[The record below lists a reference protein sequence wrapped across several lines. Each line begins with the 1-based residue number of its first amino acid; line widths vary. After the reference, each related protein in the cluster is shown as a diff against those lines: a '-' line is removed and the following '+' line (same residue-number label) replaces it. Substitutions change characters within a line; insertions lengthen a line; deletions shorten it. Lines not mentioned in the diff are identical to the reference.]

1 MPLSLAIPIILTI
14 IVTSPVMLGH
24 VVATSIICPAGPSH
38 GTYTL
43 CSENSDLSSKTGKSS
58 QDLMASREN
67 AILESSGSND
77 LRYSHIGNNIMAS
90 KTTEPIYC
98 SSDLDLA
105 IVDTSIGGDVADLVC
120 ETRLQK

>member
-1 MPLSLAIPIILTI
+1 MLFILAIPIILTI
-14 IVTSPVMLGH
+14 IGISPVMLGH
-24 VVATSIICPAGPSH
+24 VVATSIICPGAASH

-43 CSENSDLSSKTGKSS
+43 CSESHDLSSKTGKSS
-58 QDLMASREN
+58 QHLMASREN
-67 AILESSGSND
+67 DILDSSGSND
-77 LRYSHIGNNIMAS
+77 LSYSHIGNNIMAP
-90 KTTEPIYC
+90 KKTEPIYC

>member
-1 MPLSLAIPIILTI
+1 MLLSLAIPIILTI
-14 IVTSPVMLGH
+14 IGTSPVMLRH
-24 VVATSIICPAGPSH
+24 VVATSIICPTTPSH

-43 CSENSDLSSKTGKSS
+43 CSESHDSSGKTGKSS
-58 QDLMASREN
+58 QDLMSSREN
-67 AILESSGSND
+67 AMSESSGSND
-77 LRYSHIGNNIMAS
+77 LKYSQIGNNIIGS

-98 SSDLDLA
+98 SSDLDSA